1 MEKMK
6 LETTREELLKPLQLV
21 TGVVERRQTLP
32 ILSNVL
38 IKLKNGT
45 LSISATDLE
54 VELVTT
60 SFIDITEEG
69 ETTLPARKIL
79 DICKTLPEGVKLTL
93 TVDGEKAL
101 LTSGRS
107 RFSLSTFPAKD
118 FPIVDEFAEVDG
130 FSVTE
135 AELKKLID
143 RTQFSMAQQDVR
155 HYLNGLMLELR
166 DNLLISVATDGHRL
180 SYCKIETNI
189 QNNEAKQV
197 IIPRKGIQELSR
209 LLSDTEN
216 KVTVSIGTNH
226 IAIDILGIK
235 FTSKLIDG
243 KFPDYERVLPDSSEI
258 QLTANR
264 ETLRQALIRTS
275 ILSNEKY
282 RGIRLALSN
291 NKLSI
296 QAYNPE
302 QEKAEEEMEIS
313 YEGDDIEVG
322 FNVNYLLDALSAID
336 EETVLISMMDPNSS
350 CLVQKTEN
358 ADCKYIIM
366 PMRL

>member
-1 MEKMK
+1 MK
-6 LETTREELLKPLQLV
+6 LETNRESLLKPLQLV

-38 IKLKNGT
+38 IKANDGI
-45 LSISATDLE
+45 LSVSATDLE
-54 VELVTT
+54 VELVTST
-60 SFIDITEEG
+60 NMDIAEPG

-79 DICKTLPEGVKLTL
+79 DICKTLPEGAKLTL
-93 TVDGEKAL
+93 TVNGEKAL

-107 RFSLSTFPAKD
+107 RFSLATFPAKD
-118 FPIVDEFAEVDG
+118 FPIVDEFSQING
-130 FSVTE
+130 FEVTE
-135 AELKKLID
+135 SELKRLID

-155 HYLNGLMLELR
+155 HYLNGLMLELQ
-166 DNLLISVATDGHRL
+166 DNLLVSVATDGHRL
-180 SYCKIETNI
+180 SYCKIDTDIKNGEV
-189 QNNEAKQV
+189 KQV

-209 LLSDTEN
+209 LLSDTD
-216 KVTVSIGTNH
+216 KIVKVSIGTNH
-226 IAIDILGIK
+226 IAVEVDGVK

-243 KFPDYERVLPDSSEI
+243 KFPDYERVLPDTTEI
-258 QLTANR
+258 KLTADR

-296 QAYNPE
+296 QAHNPE
-302 QEKAEEEMEIS
+302 QEKAEEEMEVS
-313 YEGDDIEVG
+313 YDGDEIEVG
-322 FNVNYLLDALSAID
+322 FNVNYLLDALTAI
-336 EETVLISMMDPNSS
+336 EEDTVSISMTDPNSS
-350 CLVQKTEN
+350 CLVQKIEN